1 MSIKVQ
7 NSTDQVIPLVIPGVG
22 GGEEVRVAPRQTII
36 LAINEP
42 TKQINF
48 LVSKGILKIRK

>member
-7 NSTDQVIPLVIPGVG
+7 NSTDQVIPLVIPSAK
-22 GGEEVRVAPRQTII
+22 GGEEVRIAPRQTVI

-42 TKQINF
+42 TAQINF